1 MRTSWGP
8 YPLLRRCESRDNRES
23 GVCVTG
29 SASVEL
35 AGCRLA
41 GNQHDGLA
49 VGGVDSTAR
58 AAACNFQVRVG
69 NPGAAADEHLL
80 PDIRLLPRP

>member
-1 MRTSWGP
+1 M
-8 YPLLRRCESRDNRES
+8 
-23 GVCVTG
+23 TG

-49 VGGVDSTAR
+49 VGGVGSTAW

-69 NPGAAADEHLL
+69 
-80 PDIRLLPRP
+80 